1 MQGKISSCLR
11 IRLHATISS
20 KRDVLKKME
29 PNFSQGIGIVSFI
42 LLNAIQYVL
51 NHTIF
56 YGIADFLT

>member
-20 KRDVLKKME
+20 ERDVLKKME
-29 PNFSQGIGIVSFI
+29 PNLSQGIGIISCQNDI
-42 LLNAIQYVL
+42 EYVL
-51 NHTIF
+51 NHSIF